1 MLSLAS
7 KDGVNLMRQPTQT
20 MPFPITA
27 ADLDSTVAL
36 IVAES
41 MPLTKQEGERDT
53 EFVKRIVCG
62 YMNALVIARTLES

>member
-7 KDGVNLMRQPTQT
+7 KDGVTLARQPAQT

-27 ADLDSTVAL
+27 VDLDSVVAL
-36 IVAES
+36 VVAES
-41 MPLTKQEGERDT
+41 MPLTKQEGECDT

-62 YMNALVIARTLES
+62 YMNALVIARTLEN